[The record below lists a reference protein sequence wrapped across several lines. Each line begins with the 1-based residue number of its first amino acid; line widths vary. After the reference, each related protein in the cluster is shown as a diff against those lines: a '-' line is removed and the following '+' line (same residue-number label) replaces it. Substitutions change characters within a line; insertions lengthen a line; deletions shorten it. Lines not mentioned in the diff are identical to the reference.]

1 MNIGNAARLSGLP
14 AKTIRYYESIGLIGA
29 PQRSDS
35 GYRDFDESDLHR
47 LRFIARSR
55 ALGFSVEEVR
65 RLLTLYADRG
75 RASADVK
82 TMVVEHI
89 DAIDRKIAD
98 LKAMRR
104 ALQNL
109 AEQCH
114 GDARPHC
121 PILDD
126 LAGTAPDQDGSGKT
140 ATSAVRSGARH

>member
-1 MNIGNAARLSGLP
+1 MNIGDAARQSGLP

-29 PQRSDS
+29 PQRSEA
-35 GYRDFDESDLHR
+35 GYRDFDDTDLHR
-47 LRFIARSR
+47 LRFVARSR

-82 TMVVEHI
+82 AMAVEHI
-89 DAIDRKIAD
+89 DAIERKIAD
-98 LKAMRR
+98 LNAMRR
-104 ALQNL
+104 ALSQL

-114 GDARPHC
+114 GDSRPHC

-126 LAGTAPDQDGSGKT
+126 LASGPVGET
-140 ATSAVRSGARH
+140 R

>member
-1 MNIGNAARLSGLP
+1 MNIGDAARQSGLP

-29 PQRSDS
+29 PQRSGS
-35 GYRDFDESDLHR
+35 GYRNFDEADLHR

-65 RLLTLYADRG
+65 HLLTLYADRD

-82 TMVVEHI
+82 SMVVEHI
-89 DAIDRKIAD
+89 GAIDRKIAD
-98 LKAMRR
+98 LNAMRR
-104 ALQNL
+104 ALQDL

-114 GDARPHC
+114 GDGRPHC

-126 LAGTAPDQDGSGKT
+126 LAGTASDKAAAPPAG
-140 ATSAVRSGARH
+140 AARSGARH

>member
-1 MNIGNAARLSGLP
+1 MNIGEASKLSGLP
-14 AKTIRYYESIGLIGA
+14 AKTIRYYESVGLIGA
-29 PQRSDS
+29 PQRSAA
-35 GYRDFDESDLHR
+35 GYRDYDEVDLHR

-65 RLLTLYADRG
+65 HLLTLYADRD

-82 TMVVEHI
+82 AMVTQHI
-89 DAIDRKIAD
+89 EAIDRKVAD

-104 ALQNL
+104 ALQTL

-126 LAGTAPDQDGSGKT
+126 LAGDT
-140 ATSAVRSGARH
+140 VHRH

>member
-1 MNIGNAARLSGLP
+1 MNIGDAAKLSGLS

-29 PQRSDS
+29 PQRSGS
-35 GYRDFDESDLHR
+35 GYRDFDQTDLHR

-82 TMVVEHI
+82 AVAVEHI
-89 DAIDRKIAD
+89 EAIERKIAD
-98 LKAMRR
+98 LKTMRR
-104 ALQNL
+104 TLRTL

-126 LAGTAPDQDGSGKT
+126 LAGDPAQR
-140 ATSAVRSGARH
+140 AAH

>member
-1 MNIGNAARLSGLP
+1 MNIGDASKLSGLP
-14 AKTIRYYESIGLIGA
+14 AKTIRYYESIGLIGT
-29 PQRSDS
+29 PQRSGS
-35 GYRDFDESDLHR
+35 NYREFDDADLHR

-75 RASADVK
+75 RASSDVK

-89 DAIDRKIAD
+89 DAIERKIAD

-104 ALQNL
+104 ALSHL

-121 PILDD
+121 PILED
-126 LAGTAPDQDGSGKT
+126 LAG
-140 ATSAVRSGARH
+140 SAKHAGARH